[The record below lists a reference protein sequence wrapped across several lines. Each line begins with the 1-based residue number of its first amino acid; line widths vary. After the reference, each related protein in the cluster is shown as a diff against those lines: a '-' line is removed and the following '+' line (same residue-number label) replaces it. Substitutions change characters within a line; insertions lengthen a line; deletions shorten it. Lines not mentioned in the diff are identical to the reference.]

1 VEALIGNVIKR
12 LKVDC
17 LVDMANYQTKGD
29 GPEVLDLL
37 IERIAFEIE
46 KQFGQNT
53 ANKFLEN
60 SLIVDGRK
68 KISTKG

>member
-1 VEALIGNVIKR
+1 MEALIGNVIKR

-46 KQFGQNT
+46 KQFGQTT
-53 ANKFLEN
+53 ADKFLEK
-60 SLIVDGRK
+60 SVIGDGRK

>member
-1 VEALIGNVIKR
+1 MEALIGNVIKR

-46 KQFGQNT
+46 KQ
-53 ANKFLEN
+53 LEYERGM
-60 SLIVDGRK
+60 LEAIK
-68 KISTKG
+68 KQ

>member
-1 VEALIGNVIKR
+1 MEALIANVIKR

-37 IERIAFEIE
+37 IERIAFEIK
-46 KQFGQNT
+46 KQYGQTT
-53 ANKFLEN
+53 ADKFLEK
-60 SLIVDGRK
+60 SVIGDGRK
-68 KISTKG
+68 TISTKG